1 MLITMILGIICLF
14 TYSFTYSFHLLILD
28 TLQRSTYKLAGTILL
43 SNVDICSVKKR
54 QTVHFVTCCLVLM
67 GRIIHGN
74 REANQEQHH
83 CHCGWKQGKR
93 SQGFRQQLVILQNPR

>member
-1 MLITMILGIICLF
+1 MTLGIIWLF
-14 TYSFTYSFHLLILD
+14 TYSFNSGYFAEE
-28 TLQRSTYKLAGTILL
+28 LAGTILL

-54 QTVHFVTCCLVLM
+54 QTGHFVTCCLVLM

-74 REANQEQHH
+74 REASQEQHH

-93 SQGFRQQLVILQNPR
+93 SQRFSLQLVILVILTNPH